1 MSNLDPEETRAF
13 IERMGETLLPLFT
26 KCVIPIF
33 GEQNGAAIQCGTG
46 TLFRVADVSFMV
58 TASHVAD
65 IKTKHGIRLYISDG
79 SPGANGIALEGKLHS
94 ERSFDV
100 ALLELPKKL
109 VEQLQNRTFSDRASR

>member
-46 TLFRVADVSFMV
+46 TLFRVADVSFLV

-79 SPGANGIALEGKLHS
+79 SPGLTGSHWKADYTRSGASMWLFWNCQRNSSSSFRTEHS
-94 ERSFDV
+94 
-100 ALLELPKKL
+100 
-109 VEQLQNRTFSDRASR
+109 